1 MGACE
6 ECTADIRTNYHEQVG
21 GEKMRLQKFIAECGI
36 ASRRSAEKIIESGRV
51 SVNGEI
57 VDYMG
62 CVINPD
68 TDIVEID
75 GRRIEAEAQ
84 KYYIMLNKPKNYVT
98 TVSDDLGRPTVMQLV
113 TDINARIYP
122 VGRLDFDTTGLL
134 IMTNDGEF
142 ANILAHPSH
151 VVNKVYIARIDKP
164 LSEEQLKKLSGGVE
178 LDGVMTAPAKAENIK
193 RPQKGFEVK
202 ITIHEGRNRQ
212 VRRMLESVGANVMS
226 LKRISVGSLTLGNL
240 PEGKWRRLSDAE
252 INKLRGKR
260 K

>member
-1 MGACE
+1 
-6 ECTADIRTNYHEQVG
+6 
-21 GEKMRLQKFIAECGI
+21 MRLQKFIAQCGI

-51 SVNGEI
+51 RVNGEI

-62 CVINPD
+62 CVIDPD
-68 TDIVEID
+68 KDIVEVD
-75 GRRIEAEAQ
+75 GKRIEEEIQ

-134 IMTNDGEF
+134 IMTNDGNF

-164 LSEEQLKKLSGGVE
+164 LDEEQIKTLCSGVE

-252 INKLRGKR
+252 INKLRGK
-260 K
+260 KK

>member
-1 MGACE
+1 
-6 ECTADIRTNYHEQVG
+6 
-21 GEKMRLQKFIAECGI
+21 MRLQKFIAECGI

-51 SVNGEI
+51 CVNGEI

-75 GRRIEAEAQ
+75 GRRIEAESQ

-164 LSEEQLKKLSGGVE
+164 LSEQQLEKLSSGVE

-193 RPQKGFEVK
+193 RPQKGYEVK

>member
-1 MGACE
+1 
-6 ECTADIRTNYHEQVG
+6 
-21 GEKMRLQKFIAECGI
+21 MRLQKFIAECGI

-51 SVNGEI
+51 YVNGEL

-62 CVINPD
+62 CVIDPD
-68 TDIVEID
+68 CDVVEID
-75 GRRIEAEAQ
+75 GRVIEPENK
-84 KYYIMLNKPKNYVT
+84 KYYIALNKPKNYVT

-113 TDINARIYP
+113 SDINARIYP

-142 ANILAHPSH
+142 ANILTHPKH
-151 VVNKVYIARIDKP
+151 IVNKTYIARVDKP
-164 LSEEQLKKLSGGVE
+164 LDENQLERLRKGID
-178 LDGVMTAPAKAENIK
+178 LDGSLTSPAKAENIK

-202 ITIHEGRNRQ
+202 ITIHEGKNRQ
-212 VRRMLESVGANVMS
+212 VRRMLDAVGANVMS

-252 INKLRGKR
+252 INKLRGKN

>member
-1 MGACE
+1 
-6 ECTADIRTNYHEQVG
+6 
-21 GEKMRLQKFIAECGI
+21 MRLQKFIAECGI
-36 ASRRSAEKIIESGRV
+36 ASRRSAEKIIQSGRV
-51 SVNGEI
+51 YVNGEL

-62 CVINPD
+62 FVVDPEND
-68 TDIVEID
+68 RVEID
-75 GRRIEAEAQ
+75 GKLIEIDS
-84 KYYIMLNKPKNYVT
+84 KKHYIMLNKPKNYVT

-113 TDINARIYP
+113 SDINSRIYP

-134 IMTNDGEF
+134 IMTNDGDF
-142 ANILAHPSH
+142 ANILTHPKH
-151 VVNKVYIARIDKP
+151 TVNKTYIARIDKP
-164 LSEEQLKKLSGGVE
+164 LDENQLDRLRKGIDI
-178 LDGVMTAPAKAENIK
+178 DGVMTSHARAENIK

-212 VRRMLESVGANVMS
+212 VRRMLDAVGANVMC

-252 INKLRGKR
+252 INKLRGKG

>member
-1 MGACE
+1 
-6 ECTADIRTNYHEQVG
+6 
-21 GEKMRLQKFIAECGI
+21 MRLQKFIAECGI
-36 ASRRSAEKIIESGRV
+36 ASRRNAEKIIESGRV
-51 SVNGEI
+51 TVNGEL

-62 CVINPD
+62 CVINPEED
-68 TDIVEID
+68 VVKID
-75 GRRIEAEAQ
+75 GKVIEPENK
-84 KYYIMLNKPKNYVT
+84 KYYIVLNKPKNYVT

-113 TDINARIYP
+113 SDINARIYP

-142 ANILAHPSH
+142 ANILTHPKH
-151 VVNKVYIARIDKP
+151 VVNKTYIARIDKP
-164 LSEEQLKKLSGGVE
+164 LDENQLDRLRNGID
-178 LDGVMTAPAKAENIK
+178 LDGVLTSPAKAENIK

-202 ITIHEGRNRQ
+202 ITIHEGKNRQ
-212 VRRMLESVGANVMS
+212 VRRMLDAVGANVMS

-252 INKLRGKR
+252 INKLRGKT

>member
-1 MGACE
+1 
-6 ECTADIRTNYHEQVG
+6 
-21 GEKMRLQKFIAECGI
+21 MRLQKFIAECGI

-212 VRRMLESVGANVMS
+212 VRRMLECVGANVMS